1 MELLEGI
8 RTRRSIRKFKDVEVP
23 RDLILKAVDSAK
35 YYPSWKN
42 TQTARFMLVEN
53 KELKS
58 KVSREEKRKKWRDFY
73 WSKVEY
79 NPSFSS
85 ELNAN
90 FENIFDE
97 VMDQYWQSLESAIYS
112 DISDLLPKGKWVLDQ
127 VNTSIENT
135 NELKKTLQEIVNYQC
150 QS

>member
-1 MELLEGI
+1 
-8 RTRRSIRKFKDVEVP
+8 
-23 RDLILKAVDSAK
+23 
-35 YYPSWKN
+35 
-42 TQTARFMLVEN
+42 
-53 KELKS
+53 
-58 KVSREEKRKKWRDFY
+58 
-73 WSKVEY
+73 
-79 NPSFSS
+79 
-85 ELNAN
+85 LNAN

-97 VMDQYWQSLESAIYS
+97 VMDQYWQSLENAIYS